1 MYYCNANKSKFRLIE
16 FSKVNTTKSR
26 NARIFGAKEAKFQE
40 FPWQILLS
48 INYNIKDIMDG
59 EVKKKKKKCGGALLS
74 EQHILTAAS
83 CFYDDDD
90 LPPS

>member
-1 MYYCNANKSKFRLIE
+1 MYYYCNANKSKFRLIE

-26 NARIFGAKEAKFQE
+26 NARIFGAKEAKVQE

-48 INYNIKDIMDG
+48 INYN
-59 EVKKKKKKCGGALLS
+59 KKKKKCGGALLS